1 MIFHSSSFPVKLLH
15 AFLILPLFF
24 ACSDALGGDEGDD
37 DDEPGISVPA
47 VTSDGNDPWLDMP
60 EALTVPGRMQ
70 NALNI
75 AVKSNVLHAEVR
87 PARSEQT
94 EENDWAPEDLIWKHE
109 YGNEAYIGIYLDE
122 NNGDEPR
129 SADYEVWVTTYPTA
143 NGTKDS
149 LLGTFTLTQSC
160 ANGIVPTDTLATQS
174 SITLNCKVRG
184 DLIGIKYL
192 ASEHENADPMG
203 LLRFEGQTMK
213 VEGPTA
219 AITWDGLKHSST
231 YWLYAVGIG
240 ADSLIDEATFIEQ
253 ELATPF
259 PEGDDL
265 SLIFRVSANPAN
277 EYTVHLPMATYY
289 EDTNEYQIDWGEGI
303 LQPRGDYTHTYTN
316 SGKAD
321 YYRVKIKG
329 HLSTIDTDALPSES
343 YTNTI
348 IAVEQWG
355 NTRLTRLQMG
365 GLTSLESIVPDTQ
378 GAFELMESMGACDKY
393 SIGAFEDCTGLKEIP
408 EGLFDYAV
416 NVKDF
421 NRTFLG
427 CTGLTSI
434 PENLFAK
441 ATKAESFALTFYLC
455 ENLTEIPGKLF
466 ARNINA
472 TGFAS
477 TFGHCAK
484 LTAIPQQ
491 LFQNNTKAANF
502 SGTFQSCTSL
512 AEIPEMLLKGCP
524 DASVFGE
531 NFYTTEIDHPDLNY
545 ISGMFMKCTSL
556 TALPADLLSY
566 CPRALDI
573 SGMFSGCK
581 ALTSVP
587 EGFLAGNPQIKYCIS
602 TFEYCDALKSV
613 PVSLFDNCT
622 RITYC
627 RRMFN
632 DCTSLEGESP
642 YLMQDGKKV
651 HLYDRASYPLVFPA
665 MVDETSCFGR
675 CSKLTDYADMPGAW
689 K

>member
-1 MIFHSSSFPVKLLH
+1 
-15 AFLILPLFF
+15 
-24 ACSDALGGDEGDD
+24 
-37 DDEPGISVPA
+37 
-47 VTSDGNDPWLDMP
+47 
-60 EALTVPGRMQ
+60 
-70 NALNI
+70 
-75 AVKSNVLHAEVR
+75 
-87 PARSEQT
+87 
-94 EENDWAPEDLIWKHE
+94 
-109 YGNEAYIGIYLDE
+109 
-122 NNGDEPR
+122 
-129 SADYEVWVTTYPTA
+129 
-143 NGTKDS
+143 
-149 LLGTFTLTQSC
+149 
-160 ANGIVPTDTLATQS
+160 
-174 SITLNCKVRG
+174 
-184 DLIGIKYL
+184 
-192 ASEHENADPMG
+192 
-203 LLRFEGQTMK
+203 
-213 VEGPTA
+213 
-219 AITWDGLKHSST
+219 
-231 YWLYAVGIG
+231 
-240 ADSLIDEATFIEQ
+240 
-253 ELATPF
+253 
-259 PEGDDL
+259 
-265 SLIFRVSANPAN
+265 
-277 EYTVHLPMATYY
+277 MATYY
-289 EDTNEYQIDWGEGI
+289 EDTNEYQIDWGDGI
-303 LQPRGDYTHTYTN
+303 VQRRGDFTHTYTN